1 MNGNYTNK
9 VIKVPAVLIA
19 SVLAAVVFI
28 VVLLTVGLESA
39 LGALGVAGLIVGF
52 QKLASIVP
60 LPALSRAQS
69 RWLRFFLLTL
79 AIAAF
84 STLLFLDFSG
94 DFEWVFKVAAFG
106 VYLFALA
113 SASEIVRRF
122 ENDCVEEMWWS
133 RPVTLRLRIQNR
145 PWHIGV
151 RRRVG

>member
-1 MNGNYTNK
+1 MNGDYTNK
-9 VIKVPAVLIA
+9 AIRVPAVLIA
-19 SVLAAVVFI
+19 SVLVTVIFV

-39 LGALGVAGLIVGF
+39 LGALGVAGLIVAI

-69 RWLRFFLLTL
+69 RWVRFFLVTL
-79 AIAAF
+79 AMAALF
-84 STLLFLDFSG
+84 ALIFLDFSG
-94 DFEWVFKVAAFG
+94 GFEWVFKLVAFC
-106 VYLFALA
+106 VYLLALA
-113 SASEIVRRF
+113 FASEIVRRF